1 MMAVEVQ
8 ISPVSKSL
16 RSRIVRQAAEVACG
30 RARIRHIVD
39 LLESA
44 RVDLTQVGLQDMKDL
59 LREAGIRRRKNRWLA
74 EMVGS

>member
-1 MMAVEVQ
+1 MMSVEVQ

-30 RARIRHIVD
+30 RARIRRIVD
-39 LLESA
+39 VLESA
-44 RVDLTQVGLQDMKDL
+44 GVDLTLVGLQDMKDL

-74 EMVGS
+74 ETVGS